1 MNSTTLL
8 KGTFLAFCLVSLLTL
23 PAAAAQN
30 GQGMDA
36 KGQAIDQ
43 GLKENLWNN
52 HITYRLQVF
61 DMHLQHANDAIRIL
75 KDHDIDTTLMQ
86 GTLDTFSGKRAELQ
100 TAMENRNKEALK
112 IINAELRELAKQFF
126 KEMRCALREHYGA
139 TGAAGTAPATAS

>member
-61 DMHLQHANDAIRIL
+61 DMHVQHANDAIRIL
-75 KDHDIDTTLMQ
+75 KDHDIDTTLM
-86 GTLDTFSGKRAELQ
+86 
-100 TAMENRNKEALK
+100 
-112 IINAELRELAKQFF
+112 
-126 KEMRCALREHYGA
+126 
-139 TGAAGTAPATAS
+139 